1 MEYLTIKD
9 IFENEIIVNK
19 SRFISFLYPC
29 SSKEEV
35 TKILNDLHQKYAD
48 ATHICYAYI
57 IFDNNQVIYKCDD
70 NGEPAS
76 TAGMPILNILKKNEI
91 INVICVVIRYF
102 GGIKLGAGGLIRT
115 YGKSAS
121 EVLKKAKIVKYQSY
135 YQYDLTFN
143 YSNLK
148 LLEKI
153 IQNLNGKIQKKNFLE
168 MVTYQVAFINKDD
181 VEILYTKLNGCLKY
195 NYLNEIYLE

>member
-1 MEYLTIKD
+1 
-9 IFENEIIVNK
+9 
-19 SRFISFLYPC
+19 
-29 SSKEEV
+29 
-35 TKILNDLHQKYAD
+35 
-48 ATHICYAYI
+48 
-57 IFDNNQVIYKCDD
+57 
-70 NGEPAS
+70 
-76 TAGMPILNILKKNEI
+76 MPILNILKKNEI
-91 INVICVVIRYF
+91 INIICVVIRYF

-135 YQYDLTFN
+135 YQYELIFS

-148 LLEKI
+148 LLEKL